1 MATGLL
7 LVLALVQVFCS
18 GASAKGAAVHDFE
31 VIDPSADTGIAIKYC
46 RAKLNSYANNNYCCF
61 VQISSWKLEIWH
73 SYQQRLTRHEEREM
87 PYLIVTCGYQIP
99 FHPFSPVSLLKLIC
113 YCITLHLHTYL
124 AFVSQ
129 SRWEGLFLGPWNIT
143 PASDLRR

>member
-7 LVLALVQVFCS
+7 VVLALLQVFCS

-87 PYLIVTCGYQIP
+87 PYLIVTCGRGEWYHIP
-99 FHPFSPVSLLKLIC
+99 FHPFSPVSLLNMPLHHSPFLTYVHRAGEKDYSRGHETLGR
-113 YCITLHLHTYL
+113 LHLH
-124 AFVSQ
+124 Q
-129 SRWEGLFLGPWNIT
+129 I
-143 PASDLRR
+143 